1 MPPPRRSGRFFTVV
15 PPKSSGV
22 LSVGAP
28 GPCGCS
34 SGLST
39 GGRLAG
45 LSVVGDADDG
55 VVNTFKPVKPPARDR
70 PLHPG
75 APFRGSEAVAAG
87 RITEHQLRTR
97 YRRLFPDVYV
107 DATCVVTPEITV
119 RAATL
124 WAPPGAVI
132 GGLGAALL
140 HRERWYAPETVA
152 RNTDIYCAVAPR
164 SAPGVRIRRQ
174 PREFPP
180 GHLIEK
186 HGILCTSAARTA
198 ADVGRWEDND
208 DETIAKIDA
217 VCNRSRITVDSLVG
231 VLDQMRGLHGVN
243 RIRSLL
249 RWCDERADSPPETRL
264 RLMLIRAG
272 LPAPTPQLII
282 RNEYGQKIAKADL
295 GYEAQKVAIFY
306 DSELHR
312 ERSTWE
318 FDAWANAQMAELGWE
333 RVRVTG
339 QMMRT
344 PGTLMRQIGSAVM
357 RGGWCG

>member
-1 MPPPRRSGRFFTVV
+1 M
-15 PPKSSGV
+15 
-22 LSVGAP
+22 
-28 GPCGCS
+28 
-34 SGLST
+34 
-39 GGRLAG
+39 
-45 LSVVGDADDG
+45 
-55 VVNTFKPVKPPARDR
+55 
-70 PLHPG
+70 
-75 APFRGSEAVAAG
+75 
-87 RITEHQLRTR
+87 
-97 YRRLFPDVYV
+97 FPDVYV
-107 DATCVVTPEITV
+107 DATCVVTPELTV

-140 HRERWYAPETVA
+140 HRERWYAPQEVGRT
-152 RNTDIYCAVAPR
+152 TDVYCAGAPR

-180 GHLIEK
+180 EHLVEQR
-186 HGILCTSAARTA
+186 GIPCTSAARTA
-198 ADVGRWEDND
+198 VDVGRWEDDD

-217 VCNRSRITVDSLVG
+217 VCNRSKITVNSLVETI
-231 VLDQMRGLHGVN
+231 DQMSGLHGVN

-272 LPAPTPQLII
+272 LPAPMLQLII
-282 RNEYGQKIAKADL
+282 LNEYGQKIATADL
-295 GYEAQKVAIFY
+295 GYEKQKVAIFY
-306 DSELHR
+306 DSHIHR
-312 ERSTWE
+312 DKSTWE

-344 PGTLMRQIGSAVM
+344 PGTLIRQIGSAVM